1 MKNKKCCLLLI
12 SVFIFGAILL
22 ICYTKSINTKDIS
35 KIQILS
41 IGNSDLAESLSGSD
55 MLEIAQTETVPEKE
69 FLEYT
74 NMIVDKEYLG
84 EENRAFFVA
93 AIQNGTRILVLGD
106 VPETELREYFG
117 FDIKEADEYWDAE
130 GSSVWV
136 EKEDVQK
143 SMLQLSVL
151 GNIVYRSGPEEVVS
165 GILTQDLNEEK
176 MLEKAV
182 WYCFAHDYAGQIAD
196 TDYSG
201 NSSWADAAMYTKT
214 YVLKEAVVN
223 AVLKLETYKE
233 APNASGQ
240 YLARIPCT
248 LEISTSDGWAVQ
260 YAEAE
265 IAGADTSGIYEW
277 KAESRNA
284 KRKVETIKKNGG
296 IDSSSVKVRY
306 QPKAVFGINTCERS
320 FMGVGIFAQT
330 YQNADDVICGQS
342 SFAVKVKALNRFG
355 FAWGDEMVYTIALP
369 ACRINE

>member
-1 MKNKKCCLLLI
+1 M
-12 SVFIFGAILL
+12 
-22 ICYTKSINTKDIS
+22 NT
-35 KIQILS
+35 
-41 IGNSDLAESLSGSD
+41 
-55 MLEIAQTETVPEKE
+55 
-69 FLEYT
+69 
-74 NMIVDKEYLG
+74 
-84 EENRAFFVA
+84 
-93 AIQNGTRILVLGD
+93 
-106 VPETELREYFG
+106 
-117 FDIKEADEYWDAE
+117 
-130 GSSVWV
+130 
-136 EKEDVQK
+136 
-143 SMLQLSVL
+143 
-151 GNIVYRSGPEEVVS
+151 
-165 GILTQDLNEEK
+165 
-176 MLEKAV
+176 
-182 WYCFAHDYAGQIAD
+182 
-196 TDYSG
+196 
-201 NSSWADAAMYTKT
+201 
-214 YVLKEAVVN
+214 
-223 AVLKLETYKE
+223 VLKLETYKE